1 MATAS
6 GGEPEPRPSAKKER
20 LSKKDEINALYRRR
34 QDGEISEA
42 ESSEQAFVI
51 FHDDERFDTQAK
63 AKRRFWALFTGG
75 SIAATAALVLL
86 LYLVDPDICDD
97 ASFVLF
103 PTLALL
109 PVGLPVGVLGIAVRT
124 EEGRRAWPIFVAVL
138 LTLLWILWA
147 IGLLLGLGLAAA
159 SCL

>member
-6 GGEPEPRPSAKKER
+6 GGEPGPRPSAKKER
-20 LSKKDEINALYRRR
+20 LSKKDEIHALYRRR
-34 QDGEISEA
+34 QGGEISEA

-86 LYLVDPDICDD
+86 LYLVDPTSATTPPSSC
-97 ASFVLF
+97 F
-103 PTLALL
+103 PPLHYSQSVYRSAFS
-109 PVGLPVGVLGIAVRT
+109 
-124 EEGRRAWPIFVAVL
+124 E
-138 LTLLWILWA
+138 
-147 IGLLLGLGLAAA
+147 
-159 SCL
+159 